1 MKFNKNHR
9 AVILISIG
17 LLILIAAATQA
28 QVGAK
33 QQLII
38 FHAGSLAVPFEK
50 IIEGFKKENP
60 GVEVLKEIAG
70 SRECAR
76 KITELHKPCDI
87 LASADYLVID
97 SLLMPKYAAWDLKFA
112 TNEMT
117 IVYRNESRR
126 SSEINQQNW
135 FDILMDKRVASGRS
149 DPNADPCGY
158 RAIMTL
164 KLAEKYYNRP
174 GLADQLLKK
183 SEGNIRPKEVD
194 LLALLQ
200 SGELDYIYLYRSVAQ
215 QHNLKYLTLPDQIN
229 LKKSELE
236 KVYQQV
242 SVELSGATPGSKVVQ
257 QGGSMVYGVTIP
269 LNAANPVLA
278 RKFMQYMMTK
288 GLKVM
293 EEMGQPTVVPSLC
306 ENYDKLPAELKKY
319 ATAKK

>member
-1 MKFNKNHR
+1 MKFEKR
-9 AVILISIG
+9 CLLGILISI
-17 LLILIAAATQA
+17 LLLPLIAASAHA
-28 QVGAK
+28 QGGAK
-33 QQLII
+33 QQLVI

-50 IIEGFKKENP
+50 IIDGFKKENP

-97 SLLMPKYAAWDLKFA
+97 TLLIPKYAAWDLKFA

-117 IVYRNESRR
+117 LVYHDQSRR
-126 SSEINQQNW
+126 SKEINPQNW
-135 FDILMDKRVASGRS
+135 FDILMDERVATGRA

-158 RAIMTL
+158 RTIMTL
-164 KLAEKYYNRP
+164 KLAEKFYGKP
-174 GLADQLLKK
+174 GLANRLLKK

-194 LLALLQ
+194 LLALLE

-215 QHNLKYLTLPDQIN
+215 QHNLKYLTLPDQIS

-236 KVYQQV
+236 NVYQQV
-242 SVELSGATPGSKVVQ
+242 SVELGGTTPGSTVVQ

-269 LNAANPVLA
+269 LGAPNPELA
-278 RKFMQYMMTK
+278 RKFMQYLMTK

-293 EEMGQPTVVPSLC
+293 EEMGQPTVVPSVC
-306 ENYDKLPAELKKY
+306 DNYDKLPQGLKKY
-319 ATAKK
+319 ATRKK